1 MEFLNKT
8 VSLTMIV
15 FVVSCMLAVGLSLT
29 VSQVVAPLRN
39 FRLVTLALLANF
51 VLMPLAAIAIARL
64 LQLDEP
70 LGAGLLLL
78 GTAAGAPFL
87 PLLAGIAKGHLAF
100 SVGLTVL
107 LMVVSVGYMPLVLP
121 LLLSGVSVDPSKIAT
136 SLLLLMLLPLGAGLA
151 VKSGLERVAARLEP
165 VLSKV
170 STFALVLLMV
180 LILVANI
187 QNILSLFGSRGVLAS
202 ILFLMVGSTTGWFLG
217 GSEVETRSVMS
228 LGTAQ
233 RNIAAALVVAKQNF
247 SDPQVVVMVVVIA
260 IVGLVLLF
268 PFARWLAK
276 RGGEQWTGHE
286 GIHR

>member
-1 MEFLNKT
+1 MEILNKA

-39 FRLVTLALLANF
+39 ARLVTFALLANF
-51 VLMPLAAIAIARL
+51 VFVPLAAIAIARL
-64 LQLDEP
+64 LRLDEP
-70 LGAGLLLL
+70 LGAALVLL

-87 PLLAGIAKGHLAF
+87 PLLAGVAKGHLAF

-107 LMVVSVGYMPLVLP
+107 LMVLSVAYMPLVLP
-121 LLLSGVSVDPSKIAT
+121 LLLSGVSVDPAKIAS
-136 SLLLLMLLPLGAGLA
+136 SLLLLMLLPLGVGLA
-151 VKSGLERVAARLEP
+151 VKAALESVAARLGP
-165 VLSKV
+165 LLSKL

-180 LILVANI
+180 LIVVANI
-187 QNILSLFGSRGVLAS
+187 QNILSLFGSRGILAS
-202 ILFLMVGSTTGWFLG
+202 ILFLVTGSIAGWFLG
-217 GSEVETRSVMS
+217 GPVAETRSVMS

-247 SDPQVVVMVVVIA
+247 SDARVVVMVVVVA

-276 RGGEQWTGHE
+276 RSEEQRTSQQPTPS
-286 GIHR
+286 

>member
-1 MEFLNKT
+1 MEFLNKA

-29 VSQVVAPLRN
+29 VGQVVAPLRN
-39 FRLVTLALLANF
+39 ARLVTFSLLANF
-51 VLMPLAAIAIARL
+51 VLMPLVAVVIARL

-70 LGAGLLLL
+70 LAAGLLLL

-107 LMVVSVGYMPLVLP
+107 LMVFSVVYMPLVLP
-121 LLLSGVSVDPSKIAT
+121 YLLSGVSVDPLKIAT
-136 SLLLLMLLPLGAGLA
+136 SLLVLMLLPLGVGLA
-151 VKSGLERVAARLEP
+151 MKSGLERVAARLEP
-165 VLSKV
+165 LLSKV

-180 LILVANI
+180 LIFVANI
-187 QNILSLFGSRGVLAS
+187 QNILSLFGSRGILAS
-202 ILFLMVGSTTGWFLG
+202 VLFLVAGSAMGWFLG
-217 GSEVETRSVMS
+217 GSEVETRNVMS

-276 RGGEQWTGHE
+276 HSQEQRTSQQPTPS
-286 GIHR
+286 

>member
-1 MEFLNKT
+1 MEFLNRAG
-8 VSLTMIV
+8 SLTIIV

-29 VSQVVAPLRN
+29 LGQVLAPLRN
-39 FRLVTLALLANF
+39 ARLVTLALLANF
-51 VLMPLAAIAIARL
+51 VLMPLVAIAIAKL

-107 LMVVSVGYMPLVLP
+107 LMVLSVGYMPLVLP
-121 LLLSGVSVDPSKIAT
+121 ILLKGVSVDPSKIAT
-136 SLLLLMLLPLGAGLA
+136 SLLVLMLLPLGVGLA
-151 VKSGLERVAARLEP
+151 VKSSLERVAARLEP
-165 VLSKV
+165 VLRKV

-187 QNILSLFGSRGVLAS
+187 QNILSLYGSRGVLAS
-202 ILFLMVGSTTGWFLG
+202 ILFLVAGSTIGWFLG
-217 GSEVETRSVMS
+217 GPAAETRSVMS

-276 RGGEQWTGHE
+276 RSENQGTGHE
-286 GIHR
+286 AIHR

>member
-1 MEFLNKT
+1 MELLNKAI
-8 VSLTMIV
+8 SPTMIV

-29 VSQVVAPLRN
+29 ASQIVAPLRN
-39 FRLVTLALLANF
+39 VRLVAFALLANF
-51 VLMPLAAIAIARL
+51 VLMPLVAIAIATG

-70 LGAGLLLL
+70 LSAGLLLL

-107 LMVVSVGYMPLVLP
+107 LMVFSVGYMPLVLP
-121 LLLSGVSVDPSKIAT
+121 LLLSGVSVDPLKIAT
-136 SLLLLMLLPLGAGLA
+136 SLFLLMLLPLGVGLV
-151 VKSGLERVAARLEP
+151 VKSSLGRVAVRLEP
-165 VLSKV
+165 LFRKV

-180 LILVANI
+180 LIFVANI
-187 QNILSLFGSRGVLAS
+187 RNILSLFGSRGVLAS
-202 ILFLMVGSTTGWFLG
+202 ILFLVAGSITGWFLG
-217 GSEVETRSVMS
+217 GSAVETRSVMS

-260 IVGLVLLF
+260 IVGLILLF
-268 PFARWLAK
+268 PFACWLAK
-276 RGGEQWTGHE
+276 RSKEQGTSH
-286 GIHR
+286 

>member
-1 MEFLNKT
+1 MEFVNKA
-8 VSLTMIV
+8 VSVVMIV

-29 VSQVVAPLRN
+29 ASQVVAPLRN

-70 LGAGLLLL
+70 LGVGLLLL

-87 PLLAGIAKGHLAF
+87 PLLVGVAKGHLAF

-107 LMVVSVGYMPLVLP
+107 LMVLSVAYMPLVLP
-121 LLLSGVSVDPSKIAT
+121 LLLSGVSVDPLKIAT

-151 VKSGLERVAARLEP
+151 VKSGLERVAVRLEP

-180 LILVANI
+180 LILVANV

-202 ILFLMVGSTTGWFLG
+202 VLFLMVGSTTGWFLG
-217 GSEVETRSVMS
+217 GSEAETRSVMS

-276 RGGEQWTGHE
+276 RGGEQGTNQQP
-286 GIHR
+286 IQS

>member
-1 MEFLNKT
+1 MELLNKAI
-8 VSLTMIV
+8 SPTMIV

-29 VSQVVAPLRN
+29 ASQIVAPLRN
-39 FRLVTLALLANF
+39 VRLVAFALLANF
-51 VLMPLAAIAIARL
+51 VLMPLVAIAIATG

-70 LGAGLLLL
+70 LSAGLLLL

-107 LMVVSVGYMPLVLP
+107 LMVFSVGYMPLVLP
-121 LLLSGVSVDPSKIAT
+121 LLLSGVSVDPLKIAT
-136 SLLLLMLLPLGAGLA
+136 SLFLLMLLPLGVGLA
-151 VKSGLERVAARLEP
+151 VKSSLGRVAVRLEP
-165 VLSKV
+165 LFRKV
-170 STFALVLLMV
+170 STFALVLLML
-180 LILVANI
+180 LIFVANI
-187 QNILSLFGSRGVLAS
+187 RNILSLFGSRGVLAS
-202 ILFLMVGSTTGWFLG
+202 ILFLVAGSITGWFLG
-217 GSEVETRSVMS
+217 GSAVETRSVMS

-260 IVGLVLLF
+260 IVGLILLF

-276 RGGEQWTGHE
+276 RSKEQGASH
-286 GIHR
+286 